1 MSTFTDEDET
11 LIQKF
16 IGLQISNN
24 TIPKVLVPDGVASS
38 IAWDLCMMARIVANK
53 SVMVGPFSTAMI
65 QAWGA
70 DPGTLFEGVAR
81 NCYVIEFKNEEDM
94 CKAITRGPWTFRR
107 DLVATKKVNLH
118 LDLHPNY
125 IDQASLC

>member
-24 TIPKVLVPDGVASS
+24 TTPKVLIPYGVASS
-38 IAWDLCMMARIVANK
+38 IAWDLCMMAKIVTNK
-53 SVMVGPFSTAMI
+53 SVMDGPFSTVMI
-65 QAWGA
+65 QAWGT

-81 NCYVIEFKNEEDM
+81 NSYLIEFKNEKDM
-94 CKAITRGPWTFRR
+94 CKAITGGPWTFRG
-107 DLVATKKVNLH
+107 DLVATKKVNSH

-125 IDQASLC
+125 IDQTSLC